1 MRKKYDIWDMKING
15 RILLCSLLGFLP
27 CFCAQSQGLP
37 ELVYGMGFD
46 QRFDNREYDR
56 SDYSSSGT
64 IFGARLTPSLGLK
77 LRVADDVHT
86 ITIGAEIRKDFGDI
100 NTTGK
105 KLIKDFFYY
114 YSYRTPLGKGV
125 FSIDGGVIPRTK
137 YKESWSTAFLSE
149 KREWYDPYIEG
160 LLFRYESAS
169 SNIELGCDWMG
180 MYGSDSSVN
189 EQFMVF
195 SAGHHDFSRLFKM
208 GYNFYMVHF
217 ANSVSVRG
225 VCDNILAEPYATL
238 DLAPITGG
246 LLDEASIKLGY
257 IQSLQRDRTVSLD
270 FQNPSL
276 LETSVNIKKKGW
288 EVSNNFYV
296 GEDIMPLYNSV
307 DAAEQIYGDRLYL
320 SDPFFRIYDDTESA
334 QTGFYDRLEL
344 GYSKNL
350 GANLILRLSWVCHF
364 NTSSYSGSQQIIT
377 LKYLIR

>member
-1 MRKKYDIWDMKING
+1 MRKKYDIWDMKRKG
-15 RILLCSLLGFLP
+15 RILFCSLFCLLP
-27 CFCAQSQGLP
+27 FFSAHAQKST
-37 ELVYGMGFD
+37 EVVYKIGFD
-46 QRFDNREYDR
+46 QRFDNREYDK

-64 IFGARLTPSLGLK
+64 IFGARFTPSVGLK
-77 LRVADDVHT
+77 IRVADDVHT
-86 ITIGAEIRKDFGDI
+86 IMVGAEIRKDFGDI

-105 KLIKDFFYY
+105 KLIKDYFYY
-114 YSYRTPLGKGV
+114 YNYRTPLGKGV
-125 FSIDGGVIPRTK
+125 FTIDGGIIPRTR

-149 KREWYDPYIEG
+149 KQAWYDPYIEG
-160 LLFRYESAS
+160 LLLRYESAG

-238 DLAPITGG
+238 DIAPIAGS
-246 LLDEASIKLGY
+246 LLDEASLKLGY

-276 LETSVNIKKKGW
+276 LEASVQIRKKGW
-288 EVSNNFYV
+288 ELSNNFYV
-296 GEDIMPLYNSV
+296 GEDIMPLYNST
-307 DAAEQIYGDRLYL
+307 DAAGTIYGDRLYFA
-320 SDPFFRIYDDTESA
+320 DPFFRICDSESSR
-334 QTGFYDRLEL
+334 TGFYDRLEL
-344 GYSKNL
+344 GYTGNL
-350 GANLILRLSWVCHF
+350 SDDLIVKLSWVCHF